1 MMRDEEPPAEHS
13 LMPPVSGLLAPQERR
28 PELAAGEPEVLGPA
42 PAPVVKVNNR
52 FRYRCTLVGKN
63 DKATREM
70 LAWLQKDFAK
80 DSANRGMNL
89 FVDHNAAD

>member
-1 MMRDEEPPAEHS
+1 M
-13 LMPPVSGLLAPQERR
+13 
-28 PELAAGEPEVLGPA
+28 
-42 PAPVVKVNNR
+42 NNR